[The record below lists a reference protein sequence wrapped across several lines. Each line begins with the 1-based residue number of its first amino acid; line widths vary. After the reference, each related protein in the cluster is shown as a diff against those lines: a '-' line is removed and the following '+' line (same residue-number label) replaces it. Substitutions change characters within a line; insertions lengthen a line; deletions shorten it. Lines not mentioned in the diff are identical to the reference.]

1 MTITD
6 SVNSKRKTNSLVT
19 TPVKQPKSE
28 QTYDENEGYIQIEKA
43 VAHKVNALK
52 NIHLN
57 IVGLEEKFYEE
68 LHQLECKYAKLYEAH
83 FEQREQIVTGKR
95 EPTAEEAVWKL
106 DANEGE
112 EKDDV
117 KALAT
122 QMEAQIDLKERGE
135 FVGKQSQ
142 RMIYG
147 YMPRSFSGIFSF
159 FGVVVLSF
167 GINEDNARSL
177 N

>member
-1 MTITD
+1 
-6 SVNSKRKTNSLVT
+6 
-19 TPVKQPKSE
+19 
-28 QTYDENEGYIQIEKA
+28 
-43 VAHKVNALK
+43 
-52 NIHLN
+52 
-57 IVGLEEKFYEE
+57 
-68 LHQLECKYAKLYEAH
+68 
-83 FEQREQIVTGKR
+83 VTGKR

-147 YMPRSFSGIFSF
+147 YRPRSSSGIFSF

-167 GINEDNARSL
+167 GINEENARSL
-177 N
+177 NFKLDCEKNEEKKFFSPLFFNPNYSAP